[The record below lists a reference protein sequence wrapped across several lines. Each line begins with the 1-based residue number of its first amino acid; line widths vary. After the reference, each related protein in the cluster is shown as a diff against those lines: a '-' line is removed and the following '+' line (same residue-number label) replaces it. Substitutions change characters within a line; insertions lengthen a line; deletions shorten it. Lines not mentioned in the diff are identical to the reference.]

1 MYSLK
6 KKFFYKW
13 LKELDHSELKIIIF
27 IYLNRKKRISL
38 SEFQKSTNLSKT
50 TIVRCIKSLI
60 YKGIITKTKGFE
72 NKIEF
77 SSYSIVMEE
86 L

>member
-27 IYLNRKKRISL
+27 IYINRKNKISIN
-38 SEFQKSTNLSKT
+38 EFDKGTGLARSTVINST
-50 TIVRCIKSLI
+50 KSLI
-60 YKGIITKTKGFE
+60 SKGIITKATGFK
-72 NKIEF
+72 NKRQF
-77 SSYSIVMEE
+77 SCYSIVVEE